1 MDFWKWLLFCF
12 DYEWFPAYFFALIIV
27 KETSILWSWF
37 QFCRRYSC
45 WWFITAVCLLSNT
58 DNNIALAWGKLFSF
72 LFFVSL
78 EILQHSPAWFW
89 DRLQETSASCC
100 WKTLLPVS
108 LSMIWYL
115 PSFSFLLA
123 NNSLV
128 NGKWKMYSRI
138 SRVWLFL
145 SLPSGPFC
153 SANRLPLCLDIN
165 FIKLHFQYPH

>member
-1 MDFWKWLLFCF
+1 MRLQLL
-12 DYEWFPAYFFALIIV
+12 DLE
-27 KETSILWSWF
+27 F
-37 QFCRRYSC
+37 QFCRY
-45 WWFITAVCLLSNT
+45 IHTGGLSQQCVFSVSQTIVNT
-58 DNNIALAWGKLFSF
+58 ALARGKLLFF
-72 LFFVSL
+72 YFFFVSV

-89 DRLQETSASCC
+89 NRLQETRASGC

-108 LSMIWYL
+108 LFMILYL
-115 PSFSFLLA
+115 LSFSFLLA
-123 NNSLV
+123 NNFLF

-165 FIKLHFQYPH
+165 FIKLHFRYPHLHHLECVSE